1 MSSSSPEGTPSVK
14 SSSTAN
20 NKLNPN
26 AAAWAPG
33 APPVSNLDDCLLPPG
48 TGEEHNYNED
58 YNGSEYNV
66 SHYTPSQ
73 YAGSYYG
80 NGMPM
85 YSNAAQ
91 PGMPL
96 PPPPAAAFPGGKIPQ
111 TEEEWKKFN
120 EEMQDRQK
128 RLIEQQIEEKKAR
141 EAKLN
146 GGGAA
151 SAAGTENNG
160 KPYNPKLEHAPLTK
174 NGNRRWPKN
183 TPQKKVEAS
192 QKAAF
197 ESFANA
203 LLHTVSPYMA
213 PLRQMTGSS
222 LPHIKVDQRFGRR
235 RGAPETAVMQFVIS
249 PVVVNYKPSHFHEV
263 SPGDLLEFHHDFA
276 LVLERMSTANSIAV
290 SYGPEWKPF
299 ALPYLYVGCRDYT
312 QEVKRLCPNEVP
324 NSRSEAVYEDDVV
337 KDITELIL
345 AVSEL
350 APLSNVS
357 IIDAMKKRVNLIALY
372 DVFDQL
378 FEDIGDYQIQ
388 IRNLRNAPSQFLLKT
403 SLQTLAKHCPL
414 KVDVAARKKAIEDAS
429 LAASTPQQLQK
440 ANEMK
445 EALHITANSYVVS
458 IGGDNSLWE
467 QLPIVHNTFQSG
479 NTIVVKPIEAAA
491 PIGLSVSKGTT
502 PAEGTTPEK
511 STSTTA
517 PQQQPPTTSKAVGGA
532 AGSAAAKKNTTTPS
546 ASKPSWTTTALV
558 CGACVA
564 VTAGIIASI
573 AKKK

>member
-1 MSSSSPEGTPSVK
+1 MSSSVEGTPSQTG
-14 SSSTAN
+14 SNA

-33 APPVSNLDDCLLPPG
+33 APPVSHLDDCTLPPG
-48 TGEEHNYNED
+48 TAEASGHQQDYVDD
-58 YNGSEYNV
+58 YNGSEYGG
-66 SHYTPSQ
+66 SYYAPSQ
-73 YAGSYYG
+73 YGGSYYG
-80 NGMPM
+80 GGVPM

-91 PGMPL
+91 PGMAM
-96 PPPPAAAFPGGKIPQ
+96 PPPPPAAFPGGKIPQ
-111 TEEEWKKFN
+111 TEEEWKTFN
-120 EEMQDRQK
+120 EEMHERQK

-141 EAKLN
+141 ENKAN
-146 GGGAA
+146 GAA
-151 SAAGTENNG
+151 TAAGG
-160 KPYNPKLEHAPLTK
+160 KPHNPKLDNAPLTK

-183 TPQKKVEAS
+183 TPQKKIEAS

-203 LLHTVSPYMA
+203 LLHTVSPFMA
-213 PLRQMTGSS
+213 PLRQLTGSS

-235 RGAPETAVMQFVIS
+235 RGAPETAVMQFVVS
-249 PVVVNYKPSHFHEV
+249 PVVVNYKPGHFHEV

-276 LVLERMSTANSIAV
+276 LILERLSTANSIAV

-312 QEVKRLCPNEVP
+312 QEVRRLCPNEVP

-345 AVSEL
+345 AVAEL
-350 APLSNVS
+350 APLADIS
-357 IIDAMKKRVNLIALY
+357 IVDAMKKRINLIALY

-388 IRNLRNAPSQFLLKT
+388 IRNLRKAPSQFLLKT
-403 SLQTLAKHCPL
+403 SLQTLSKHCPL

-429 LAASTPQQLQK
+429 LAASTPQQVQK

-445 EALHITANSYVVS
+445 ESFVINANSFVIS
-458 IGGDNSLWE
+458 IGGDNGLWE
-467 QLPIVHNTFQSG
+467 QLPIVPNTFQSG
-479 NTIVVKPIEAAA
+479 NTIVVKATEPAA
-491 PIGLSVSKGTT
+491 PIGLSVAKATPDAAATAPATGSTNNVATTSTKTTT
-502 PAEGTTPEK
+502 PIR
-511 STSTTA
+511 TSDGKDAAT
-517 PQQQPPTTSKAVGGA
+517 A
-532 AGSAAAKKNTTTPS
+532 AGS
-546 ASKPSWTTTALV
+546 SWATTALV

-564 VTAGIIASI
+564 VTVGLIAGM

>member
-1 MSSSSPEGTPSVK
+1 
-14 SSSTAN
+14 
-20 NKLNPN
+20 
-26 AAAWAPG
+26 
-33 APPVSNLDDCLLPPG
+33 
-48 TGEEHNYNED
+48 
-58 YNGSEYNV
+58 
-66 SHYTPSQ
+66 
-73 YAGSYYG
+73 
-80 NGMPM
+80 
-85 YSNAAQ
+85 
-91 PGMPL
+91 
-96 PPPPAAAFPGGKIPQ
+96 
-111 TEEEWKKFN
+111 
-120 EEMQDRQK
+120 
-128 RLIEQQIEEKKAR
+128 
-141 EAKLN
+141 
-146 GGGAA
+146 
-151 SAAGTENNG
+151 
-160 KPYNPKLEHAPLTK
+160 
-174 NGNRRWPKN
+174 
-183 TPQKKVEAS
+183 
-192 QKAAF
+192 
-197 ESFANA
+197 
-203 LLHTVSPYMA
+203 MA

-249 PVVVNYKPSHFHEV
+249 PVVVNYKPAHFHEV

-312 QEVKRLCPNEVP
+312 QEIKRLCPNEVP

-350 APLSNVS
+350 ATLADVS

-502 PAEGTTPEK
+502 PVEGTTPDK
-511 STSTTA
+511 VSSTTNGSTAAAPSQQPSSTSA
-517 PQQQPPTTSKAVGGA
+517 KAAVGGA
-532 AGSAAAKKNTTTPS
+532 AGSATAAAKKTATS
-546 ASKPSWTTTALV
+546 GASAASKPSWTTTALV